1 MTKIA
6 VLGDWQYSPNDKE
19 ALYSCIKDIN
29 ACSPNVVVQLGD
41 YGSSLG
47 CPEGIKDAAEIFSA
61 LECKNFYPIL
71 GNHDLQNETGDNIYP
86 HGYIENVFLNAFG
99 LKSKNNILEFENFRL
114 FFFGLEPQPA
124 KGFVTENECYMSRET
139 LDFISSE
146 INRRKGV
153 PVIMFTHAP
162 MFGCG
167 LRTVPKVHVRASNAF
182 LNQNREPESVVRLA
196 EKHREIKLWF
206 SGHYHIGQN
215 YGNSRASKFG
225 IDFFSTGVVS
235 SASRD
240 GSRHSR
246 IIEINGDSATVFTL
260 DHTLGKL
267 CNPVEI
273 SLLKN
278 DFCGYIHHKYN
289 YFYNNADCS
298 DGKIIHRFET
308 ACGNIVKNGVV
319 LGKNGKL
326 YVLTAEGFVW
336 EINLEYGEAM
346 GTLNYSDTVKISEI
360 HSCENGILCVTS
372 AGNRLFNYDNPKRFM
387 REKDL
392 PECEF
397 EVVQTER
404 TFNAEKI
411 QTAAFEIIELDDC
424 HSCICRSGEF
434 LKFEII
440 KTK

>member
-1 MTKIA
+1 
-6 VLGDWQYSPNDKE
+6 
-19 ALYSCIKDIN
+19 
-29 ACSPNVVVQLGD
+29 
-41 YGSSLG
+41 
-47 CPEGIKDAAEIFSA
+47 
-61 LECKNFYPIL
+61 
-71 GNHDLQNETGDNIYP
+71 
-86 HGYIENVFLNAFG
+86 
-99 LKSKNNILEFENFRL
+99 
-114 FFFGLEPQPA
+114 
-124 KGFVTENECYMSRET
+124 
-139 LDFISSE
+139 
-146 INRRKGV
+146 
-153 PVIMFTHAP
+153 MFTHAP